1 MQFDTHCIADWAG
14 FDTRCIV
21 RMFRGCESPRMACA
35 NGSRLGGTMENQ
47 LHAATLAPEPEGG
60 AGVGRS
66 RSATQARLLTAAM
79 ELFTARG
86 IRDTTVEDI
95 CEHAGFTRGAFYS
108 NFQTKDELFF
118 ALYRRETDAVVSR
131 IGESIDDVVQVA
143 ASQRAPI
150 EVAIGEIARL
160 SIEFFARDSKWY
172 LLCAEFEAQAMRQ
185 PDLRGPVHD
194 LKARLYDGLAVPLE
208 KLLKAYGVRFTI
220 DPLDASHMLAAL
232 YESALQRSLLDGD
245 ANPGG
250 QTYVR
255 DVIPKVVAALLTPA

>member
-1 MQFDTHCIADWAG
+1 
-14 FDTRCIV
+14 
-21 RMFRGCESPRMACA
+21 MA
-35 NGSRLGGTMENQ
+35 NQ
-47 LHAATLAPEPEGG
+47 LDATPMTPEADG
-60 AGVGRS
+60 AGATGRS
-66 RSATQARLLTAAM
+66 RSATQSRLLTAAM
-79 ELFTARG
+79 DLFTARG

-131 IGESIDDVVQVA
+131 FGESIDDVVQVA
-143 ASQRAPI
+143 APQRAPI

-160 SIEFFARDSKWY
+160 SIEFFARDAKWY

-194 LKARLYDGLAVPLE
+194 LKARLYDGLAGPLE
-208 KLLKAYGVRFTI
+208 RLLEAYGVRFTI
-220 DPLDASHMLAAL
+220 DPLDATHMLAAL

-245 ANPGG
+245 ANPGA
-250 QTYVR
+250 QSYVR
-255 DVIPKVVAALLTPA
+255 EVIPKVVAALLAPA